1 MWLVFA
7 DPHPSYCA
15 AHWRNGV
22 IVVWT
27 GKVTVEALKR
37 IDAFQSATRR
47 SHPSYY
53 FVSVNPT
60 GLPFPDSKARS
71 YAKELIQKRDHDDLV
86 AIAVPEGDGLFA
98 SVARIVVS
106 SLFTRAN
113 ARDLVCEDLAS
124 AARALA
130 PLVLPVASE
139 SEVRLALDLVRTE
152 SRKLRREAPV
162 YSTSTQMS

>member
-27 GKVTVEALKR
+27 GKVTVDALKR
-37 IDAFQSATRR
+37 IDAFQNATRR
-47 SHPSYY
+47 THPSYY
-53 FVSVNPT
+53 FVSINPT

-71 YAKELIQKRDHDDLV
+71 FAKELIQKRDQDDLV

-113 ARDLVCEDLAS
+113 ARDLVCEDVGS

-130 PLVLPVASE
+130 PLVLPGASE

>member
-1 MWLVFA
+1 VWLVFA

-27 GKVTVEALKR
+27 GKVTVDALRR

-47 SHPSYY
+47 AHPSYY

-71 YAKELIQKRDHDDLV
+71 YARELIKKRDHEELV

-113 ARDLVCEDLAS
+113 ARDLVCENTEH

-130 PLVLPVASE
+130 PLVLPGASV
-139 SEVRLALDLVRTE
+139 SETKLALDLVRTE
-152 SRKLRREAPV
+152 SRKLRQAAPF